1 MSLSE
6 LPLTDTSAPRAG
18 ANIAEFTVSEL
29 SGAVKR
35 ALEEGFGHVR
45 LRGEVSGYRGPHA
58 SGHCYFALKDD
69 KAKIEA
75 VVWKGA
81 WGRLKIKPEE
91 GMEVIATG
99 KISSFPGSSKY
110 QIVIEAL
117 EPAGLG
123 ALMAQLEE
131 RKRRFTAEGLFDDDR
146 KRPLPFLPRVVGI
159 VTSPTGAV
167 IRDMLHGFTERFPT
181 RVLVW
186 PVRVQGE
193 GSAAEVAQ
201 GVRGFNAIAPGGTI
215 PRPDVLIVARGGGSL
230 EDLWGFN
237 DESVVRAVA
246 ASTIP
251 VISAVG
257 HETDWTLIDLV
268 ADARAPTPTKAAEW
282 AVPKYSDLV
291 EETGKLHLRLTVSV
305 RRLVEAQRRD
315 LRAAARGL
323 PRPDDLVS
331 MPRQRL
337 DACAG
342 RLASAL
348 RERVQRS
355 HNRFLQIGGRMPT
368 LRSIIAAPRH
378 RFDASEKRLG
388 RALSGNT
395 QAHQTRFARTSS
407 RLNTRL
413 LDVRLVRARDRLDG
427 LERRNCEALSR
438 AASGRRARLER
449 ASGRLSPQPLTARL
463 ERSGDRLGALALRAK
478 AVVWQSLQQ
487 RRRALDGQGKLLQSL
502 SHQSI
507 LQRGF
512 ALVRDDTGAMIR
524 SVQGLVAGQRLDI
537 ELKDGRIG
545 ADVRTATLALPQ
557 REAGDASKDDARPPD
572 DSASNV
578 LAKLPKMARRGPH
591 GGQGSLF

>member
-1 MSLSE
+1 M
-6 LPLTDTSAPRAG
+6 TDTSAARSG

-75 VVWKGA
+75 VVWKGV

-123 ALMAQLEE
+123 ALMAQLDE
-131 RKRRFTAEGLFDDDR
+131 RKRRLAAEGLFEEGR
-146 KRPLPFLPRVVGI
+146 KRPLPFLPRVIGI

-355 HNRFLQIGGRMPT
+355 HNRFLQIGSRLPT

-395 QAHQTRFARTSS
+395 QAHQTRFARTAS

-463 ERSGDRLGALALRAK
+463 ERSGDRLAGLALRAK
-478 AVVWQSLQQ
+478 TVVWQSLQQ
-487 RRRALDGQGKLLQSL
+487 RQRALESQGKLMQSL
-502 SHQSI
+502 SYQSI

-512 ALVRDDTGAMIR
+512 ALVRDDTGAMVR
-524 SVQGLVAGQRLDI
+524 SAQGLAAGQRLDI
-537 ELKDGRIG
+537 ELKDGWIG
-545 ADVRTATLALPQ
+545 ADVRTATLAPPR
-557 REAGDASKDDARPPD
+557 REAGDASHGDASPSD

-578 LAKLPKMARRGPH
+578 LTKLPKMPRRGPH